1 MIRRPPRA
9 TRTDTLCPYP
19 TRFRANQYIQG
30 IDRYKKSFFE
40 ARIASPADAR
50 IRFIGG
56 IFWQRQSHN
65 IEQNYVVDDIADAI
79 TVPGTDS
86 DIWLT
91 KQLRVDR
98 DYAAFGAISF
108 DITDN
113 LTLTAGCR
121 IYKFDNSLVAFFG
134 YYIGLA
140 PV

>member
-79 TVPGTDS
+79 TVPGTDR

-91 KQLRVDR
+91 KQLPVDR
-98 DYAAFGAISF
+98 DSAAFGP
-108 DITDN
+108 
-113 LTLTAGCR
+113 
-121 IYKFDNSLVAFFG
+121 
-134 YYIGLA
+134 IGSA
-140 PV
+140 SGRERVCPYG